1 MSKEEL
7 ECPQGVATK
16 QLKLLLEIA
25 ISEGEVS
32 AFSKRLS
39 VDSKILSGLLQE
51 DEISVMLQPFRGES
65 GAKLPESDRSTSS
78 IKEGLRRNLSKFDLK
93 HTILELVTIIARDL
107 GFDMKN
113 AWNFSNMY
121 KMKFLLSAFAQR
133 YFLLKDLLP
142 PDKLQQLERR
152 MEFLSKPQIDAI
164 CNKSCYLH
172 YLFVVS
178 RRLTPRDMT
187 RLLTETEDLTISCL
201 ENSNRDVSSVESL
214 KNQDLRLYVQIYSP
228 ELKTKFDLFA
238 KKDGLVKVC
247 DFMTLLRT
255 ITQDN
260 PNLQLKIATQL
271 LKPGKKEISQSTPE
285 AEYTNMFENINATK
299 HIVQYILKFY
309 LEVLQLNGEDIQ
321 QQSGQIVVPAN
332 AVGSKLAVVI
342 GTPLLSLE
350 AVRNDSISN
359 SVLTRLIAQ
368 MNFDYTLFLHILDFL
383 ITEGAFL
390 WLDSSSE
397 LKRHKAL
404 FSILSSQQSPPDG
417 PQKYNNVFNTAKGI
431 GNLLD
436 KRKPDIESG
445 LKGPL
450 AAFSSIY
457 SINSGLISDVQG
469 DNSLNFKLLSM
480 INDLRLT
487 LDTTKSK
494 LERAVCNQIL
504 QVVSSQ
510 LTRLKLFQTNFDSKS
525 SNLAVLK
532 EYEDTMQQIFWRF
545 CLKGTELLSLDGF
558 REVCHTLGLEKELP
572 DFSDKQFTLFFLV
585 HMGGQGQIEFDKFKS
600 IMEALIRKVVER
612 DPNTE
617 FKEVVDKILQKYKT
631 VKMQSKIVNN
641 VNAVSSLKLR
651 DSDAFQPLKA
661 TSTKIS
667 VEVAPQVLG
676 KKRPSFKMNN
686 QGDHRKQPSLELTH
700 LFNSRDKSASNFNIA
715 HKVKGKEMQAERST
729 ANLQQESGLLSS
741 RGSRNSI
748 QIRHSRSGSRIITVN
763 TTDQGINPS
772 STPKLASSG
781 ELPFLKKKDGLQ

>member
-1 MSKEEL
+1 MNKEEL
-7 ECPQGVATK
+7 ECTQGVATK

-65 GAKLPESDRSTSS
+65 GAKLPESDRSASS
-78 IKEGLRRNLSKFDLK
+78 IKEGLRRNLAKFDLK
-93 HTILELVTIIARDL
+93 QTILELVTIIARDL

-133 YFLLKDLLP
+133 YYLLKDLLP
-142 PDKLQQLERR
+142 TDKLRQLERR

-238 KKDGLVKVC
+238 RKEGLVKVC

-299 HIVQYILKFY
+299 HIIQYILKFY

-321 QQSGQIVVPAN
+321 QQSGQVLVPTN
-332 AVGSKLAVVI
+332 ATGSKLAVI
-342 GTPLLSLE
+342 IATPLLSME

-359 SVLTRLIAQ
+359 SVLSRLIAQ
-368 MNFDYTLFLHILDFL
+368 MNFDYTLFLHILDYL

-390 WLDSSSE
+390 WVDSSSE

-404 FSILSSQQSPPDG
+404 FSILRSQQPPTDG

-436 KRKPDIESG
+436 KGKPEIETD

-469 DNSLNFKLLSM
+469 DNSLNFKLLST

-494 LERAVCNQIL
+494 LERAVCDQIL

-532 EYEDTMQQIFWRF
+532 EYEDTMQHIFWRF
-545 CLKGTELLSLDGF
+545 CLKGTELLNLDGF
-558 REVCHTLGLEKELP
+558 REVCRTLGLEKELP

-631 VKMQSKIVNN
+631 VKMQSKIVHN
-641 VNAVSSLKLR
+641 VNTVSGLKLR

-661 TSTKIS
+661 SSTKIS

-686 QGDHRKQPSLELTH
+686 QVDHRKQPSLELTH
-700 LFNSRDKSASNFNIA
+700 LFSSRDKSASNFNVA
-715 HKVKGKEMQAERST
+715 NKLKGKEMQTERNT
-729 ANLQQESGLLSS
+729 ANMQQESGMLSS

-763 TTDQGINPS
+763 ATDQGTHS
-772 STPKLASSG
+772 STTPKLASSG